1 MVDLAPG
8 KYEYKFVV
16 DGEWRCCNLQTITKD
31 NLGNENNCLE
41 VSASLSAPLARV
53 ATPSLPLLCFPPVL
67 PLCSQLDT
75 QCWCTLAL
83 RTSPLRA
90 CMRTR
95 TRRASCMLSATRGLL
110 VVIGPSQGEECY
122 SVTNGCSG

>member
-1 MVDLAPG
+1 M
-8 KYEYKFVV
+8 V

-90 CMRTR
+90 AARLHSHSHPTR
-95 TRRASCMLSATRGLL
+95 IVHALGDTRPAGSDRSKSRGGVLLS
-110 VVIGPSQGEECY
+110 
-122 SVTNGCSG
+122 N